1 VFPPLEPVPEQRA
14 GLGEAVGDD
23 PLGGDRRLEARFLG
37 QIRARVA
44 GDRRRIAQDRVAV
57 LGVRDLTL
65 AERLDRVLVPDHREI
80 GVAAAEQEVVAQVVA
95 PPRLRFA
102 VQDEILVGHGDR
114 VDHIDQGGA
123 AVVLGFGGKDER
135 HGDGVGAAGHL
146 AFEPAGDLAER
157 LVLEGAD
164 LLRQVHDQRDRLAGR
179 RCDGGT

>member
-95 PPRLRFA
+95 PPR
-102 VQDEILVGHGDR
+102 
-114 VDHIDQGGA
+114 
-123 AVVLGFGGKDER
+123 
-135 HGDGVGAAGHL
+135 
-146 AFEPAGDLAER
+146 P
-157 LVLEGAD
+157 
-164 LLRQVHDQRDRLAGR
+164 RLAV
-179 RCDGGT
+179 